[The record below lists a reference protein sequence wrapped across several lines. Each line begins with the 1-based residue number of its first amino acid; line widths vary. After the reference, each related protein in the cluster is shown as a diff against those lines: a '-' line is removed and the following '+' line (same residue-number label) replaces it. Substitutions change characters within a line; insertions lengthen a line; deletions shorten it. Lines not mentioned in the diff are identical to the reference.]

1 MNAIL
6 VDPEILLKKVDPA
19 FRTYEYTCF
28 DVVSSYIP
36 EISPYKIYLNSIEE
50 FQLKNIWNDVI
61 SRWNKMKRELSDNP
75 SFKRSRYS
83 KGDYHQIHRYISEEE
98 LNALFTD
105 FIGQHKVKSIFVLN
119 CIQKHIY
126 SE

>member
-1 MNAIL
+1 MNAIR

-28 DVVSSYIP
+28 NIVSSYIP
-36 EISPYKIYLNSIEE
+36 EISPYTIYLNSIEE

-83 KGDYHQIHRYISEEE
+83 KGDYHQIHRYISETE
-98 LNALFTD
+98 LNTLFIVFT
-105 FIGQHKVKSIFVLN
+105 
-119 CIQKHIY
+119 CIIKK
-126 SE
+126 EE

>member
-28 DVVSSYIP
+28 DIVSSYIS
-36 EISPYKIYLNSIEE
+36 EISPYTMYLNSIEE

-83 KGDYHQIHRYISEEE
+83 KGDYHQIHRHISESE
-98 LNALFTD
+98 LNTLFID

>member
-28 DVVSSYIP
+28 NIVSSYIP
-36 EISPYKIYLNSIEE
+36 EISPYTMYLNSIEE

-61 SRWNKMKRELSDNP
+61 SRWNKMKRELTDNH

-98 LNALFTD
+98 LNTLFTD
-105 FIGQHKVKSIFVLN
+105 FIGQHKVKGIFVLN

>member
-28 DVVSSYIP
+28 NIVSSYIS
-36 EISPYKIYLNSIEE
+36 EISPYTMYLNSIEE

-83 KGDYHQIHRYISEEE
+83 KGDNHQIHRYISEEK
-98 LNALFTD
+98 LNTLFID
-105 FIGQHKVKSIFVLN
+105 FIGQHKVKGIFVLN

>member
-1 MNAIL
+1 MNAIR

-28 DVVSSYIP
+28 NIVSSYIP
-36 EISPYKIYLNSIEE
+36 EISPYTMYLNSIEE
-50 FQLKNIWNDVI
+50 FQLKNICNDVI
-61 SRWNKMKRELSDNP
+61 SRWNKMKRELADDP
-75 SFKRSRYS
+75 SFKRSRYL
-83 KGDYHQIHRYISEEE
+83 KGDYHQIHSYISESE
-98 LNALFTD
+98 LNTLFTD